1 VNRLRAACRHVLD
14 AWCRLPATFPEV
26 NSPKPGD
33 EIVAFLIYNRDE
45 QVYSFTA
52 ASWSVF
58 RVVDERI
65 VSLTAECALTVR
77 ICRLTRGPCW
87 TTYNSQSGSAADRSR
102 TDPITAVRK
111 IKPLGIA

>member
-65 VSLTAECALTVR
+65 ASMTAECA
-77 ICRLTRGPCW
+77 P
-87 TTYNSQSGSAADRSR
+87 DRK
-102 TDPITAVRK
+102 DLPIDARALLDNLQQP
-111 IKPLGIA
+111 IGQRR